1 MSCKCLS
8 RELWRREA
16 SIDQTIQS
24 ARDEMTKCERNLRAT
39 VGKVCTVVVV
49 LGIFNWFTAG
59 IKKLLQEK
67 GNCECSDCQPT
78 LLACICMLH
87 F

>member
-1 MSCKCLS
+1 MCYAHCVNVYLE

-39 VGKVCTVVVV
+39 VGKVCNVVVV
-49 LGIFNWFTAG
+49 LEPLIGSQLA
-59 IKKLLQEK
+59 LR
-67 GNCECSDCQPT
+67 NCCK
-78 LLACICMLH
+78 
-87 F
+87 